1 MKNIRN
7 VIVAFLTFFFLSVS
21 SVYSDNVKIGTEGA
35 YPPWNAKDASGNL
48 IGFESLLT
56 KLIQLKYE
64 ADKITGKY
72 LCCLR

>member
-1 MKNIRN
+1 
-7 VIVAFLTFFFLSVS
+7 LSA
-21 SVYSDNVKIGTEGA
+21 I
-35 YPPWNAKDASGNL
+35 GNL